1 MVRRQISSSRFQNSP
16 RASSLA
22 LLLLLCMG
30 LSAFPKT
37 EQERSGNTAPISPA
51 DLPRF
56 TGGNPPYADTNYHDG
71 RFRPAVGVRNI
82 QVLRGNRKHPE
93 QLYDMSKM
101 PAYPDAGFNGVGFTY
116 NHAPMLCYWRDMF
129 WLEYL
134 SCPVHENR
142 DLGHSLLTWSRDGL
156 NWARPEV
163 IFPTK
168 KFRDKKDNVEKYSI
182 CHQRMG
188 FYVAPNG
195 RLLVLSYYGFAD
207 TPNDGKGVGRVV
219 REIRGPGDYG
229 SICWIRYTAFQGYGR
244 ENSPHFPFY
253 KDSPDEEFKKSC
265 DDLLADRLMV
275 QQWYEEDQGND
286 DNLYAYAPESTR
298 FAKAFCWYT
307 RADGK
312 IVGMWKWRKMIVA
325 DKWVPGFVKDLT
337 GPVTGRIAADG
348 ENIYHGGAKIWGQR
362 TSDGRYA
369 LVYNPVLD
377 TSYRHPLSV
386 TTGADGINFDQYLL
400 NVHTEVPPYRFVGGN
415 KDGGGGQYVRGI
427 VPGNGTPPDG
437 AMWLT
442 YSSNKEDIWVARV
455 PVPVRG
461 TVDRDVRDDF
471 ENMSAGG
478 LVTDWNIYGGV
489 WTPIA
494 VVADGGNK
502 VLRLEDRDPYDY
514 AKAVRVFPETTK
526 AQISFRVRP
535 RQKDAGDLEIEVLN
549 YKGQRPV
556 RIQIAGGMIRAGDGA
571 VMKQIGTYSAGQWLQ
586 FALAVDTRTARY
598 DLQLNG
604 RPALKVAAF
613 AETLSNEGN
622 PYRSLY
628 QSPTVERIEFRTGK
642 YRLSDMSRY
651 PTGKND
657 FLRNDPDLPGADET
671 VPNAAFDL
679 DDFRTK
685 GAK

>member
-1 MVRRQISSSRFQNSP
+1 MVKCTIRSVRIHFNP
-16 RASSLA
+16 RAWSLVM
-22 LLLLLCMG
+22 LLVLCMG
-30 LSAFPKT
+30 LSARLNT
-37 EQERSGNTAPISPA
+37 GQERNAKPTPKSP
-51 DLPRF
+51 LERPRF
-56 TGGNPPYADTNYHDG
+56 TGGNPPYADTSYHDG
-71 RFRPAVGVRNI
+71 RFRPAVGVRNF

-93 QLYDMSKM
+93 QLYDMTKI
-101 PAYPDAGFNGVGFTY
+101 PVYPGAGLEGVGFTY

-142 DLGHSLLTWSRDGL
+142 ALGHSLLTWSSDGQ
-156 NWARPEV
+156 NWVRPEV
-163 IFPTK
+163 IFPAK
-168 KFRDKKDNVEKYSI
+168 IIRDKKDNVEKYSI

-195 RLLVLSYYGFAD
+195 RLLVLSYYGFPD
-207 TPNDGKGVGRVV
+207 SPNDGKGIGRAV
-219 REIRGPGDYG
+219 REIKGPGEYG
-229 SICWIRYTAFQGYGR
+229 PISWIRYTAFQGYGR
-244 ENSPHFPFY
+244 ANSPHFPFY
-253 KDSPDEEFKKSC
+253 KDSQDEGFKKAC
-265 DDLLADRLMV
+265 DDLLANKLMV

-325 DKWVPGFVKDLT
+325 DKWEPGFVKDLT
-337 GPVTGRIAADG
+337 GPLKGRIASDG

-386 TTGADGINFDQYLL
+386 TTSADGIDFDKYLL
-400 NVHTEVPPYRFVGGN
+400 NIHTEVPPYRFVGGN

-437 AMWLT
+437 ALWLT
-442 YSSNKEDIWVARV
+442 YSSTKEDIWVTRV

-461 TVDRDVRDDF
+461 TVDRDVSDSFD
-471 ENMSAGG
+471 NLKAGG
-478 LVTDWNIYGGV
+478 MVTDWNIYGGV
-489 WTPIA
+489 WTPISI
-494 VVADGGNK
+494 VEDNGNK
-502 VLRLEDRDPYDY
+502 VLRLQDRDPYDY

-526 AQISFRVRP
+526 AQIAFRVRP
-535 RQKDAGDLEIEVLN
+535 RQKGADNLEIEVLN
-549 YKGQRPV
+549 YMGQRPV
-556 RIQIAGGMIRAGDGA
+556 RMHIAGGLIRAGDGA
-571 VMKQIGTYSAGQWLQ
+571 AMKEIGMYSSGQWLR
-586 FALAVDTRTARY
+586 FALTVDTQAARY

-604 RPALKVAAF
+604 KPVLNAAAF
-613 AETLSNEGN
+613 AEALSNKEN

-628 QSPTVERIEFRTGK
+628 KLPTVERIEFRTGK
-642 YRLSDMSRY
+642 YRMNDMSRY
-651 PTGKND
+651 PTGNND
-657 FLRNDPDLPGADET
+657 FLVKEPDLQGADEA
-671 VPNAAFDL
+671 VPNSVFDL
-679 DDFRTK
+679 DDLRTK
-685 GAK
+685 GVK